1 MSFRV
6 WKGEAPATPRQ
17 PASATPSPSPSPF
30 VPPDLADAGANRL
43 AVLALLTASIVLL
56 LAIANRQIFGR
67 FGAASMNPT
76 IWLGA
81 TSASLLLSFSVAW
94 MAWRRML
101 PPATLLDVGLIY
113 EVALALCI
121 SLTFHEVP
129 IRPDA
134 PPRGWTP
141 VAVFIL
147 AYPLIVPGT
156 RGKTI
161 LATVAAAAMDPL
173 GLLLVVAA
181 GNPKPP
187 AAFLVPI
194 FLPTALAA
202 GVAIVLSRL
211 VYRMTVEAER
221 GHEMG
226 SYRLEELLGRGGM
239 GEVWRAN
246 HRLLA
251 RSAAIK
257 LIRPESFG
265 GDGRELVRRFER
277 EARATAALRSPHTV
291 NLYDFGTTEDGTFY
305 YVMELL
311 EGFDLETLVTM
322 FGPLPPERAT
332 HILIQAC
339 HSLAEAHQ
347 GGLIHR
353 DVKPANIYVCRYGL
367 DWDFVKI
374 LDFGL
379 VKNNEWAAADKG
391 RPLTVA
397 GVIAGT
403 PGYMAPEMGLGNPD
417 VDWRADIYALGCVGY
432 WMLTG
437 KTVFDSGPSP
447 MQTVMD
453 HIQKVPP
460 LVSARTS
467 GTIPA
472 ELDFILLQCLAK
484 QPNERPQTMQDLADS
499 LRRVPFAEPWTEE
512 RARRWW
518 LENGGRR
525 ETHPSGQE
533 GATPKAVSV
542 VSAVDRG

>member
-6 WKGEAPATPRQ
+6 WKGEDAATPR
-17 PASATPSPSPSPF
+17 PSAPSAGRATLPME
-30 VPPDLADAGANRL
+30 VVDAGANRL
-43 AVLALLTASIVLL
+43 AVLALLTAGVVVLL
-56 LAIANRQIFGR
+56 AVANRQIFAR
-67 FGAASMNPT
+67 FGAASLNPAL
-76 IWLGA
+76 WLGA
-81 TSASLLLSFSVAW
+81 TVASLLFSLSVAW

-101 PPATLLDVGLIY
+101 APAALLDIGLIY
-113 EVALALCI
+113 EVVQAFCI

-129 IRPDA
+129 LRTDT

-147 AYPLIVPGT
+147 AYPLIVPAT
-156 RGKTI
+156 RGKAT

-173 GLLLVVAA
+173 GFLVALAA

-187 AAFLVPI
+187 AGFLIPM

-202 GVAIVLSRL
+202 GVALLLSRL
-211 VYRMTVEAER
+211 VYRMTVEAEK

-226 SYRLEELLGRGGM
+226 SYHLEELLGRGGM
-239 GEVWRAN
+239 GEVWRAS

-257 LIRPESFG
+257 LIRSESFG
-265 GDGRELVRRFER
+265 NEGRELVRRFER
-277 EARATAALRSPHTV
+277 EAKATAALRSPHTV
-291 NLYDFGTTEDGTFY
+291 DVYDFGTTEDGTFY

-311 EGFDLETLVTM
+311 EGFDLETLVSK
-322 FGPLPPERAT
+322 FGPQPPERAI
-332 HILIQAC
+332 HILSQAC

-367 DWDFVKI
+367 DWDFVKL

-379 VKNNEWAAADKG
+379 VKNAQMPVEGG

-397 GVIAGT
+397 GVVAGT
-403 PGYMAPEMGLGNPD
+403 PGYMAPELGLGNPD

-432 WMLTG
+432 WLLSG
-437 KTVFDSGPSP
+437 KPVFDGASSP
-447 MQTVMD
+447 MQTLMD
-453 HIQKVPP
+453 HIQKPP
-460 LVSARTS
+460 PSVSQRAEGR
-467 GTIPA
+467 IPR
-472 ELDFILLQCLAK
+472 ELDLILLQCLSK
-484 QPNERPQTMQDLADS
+484 DPNERPQTMQDLADS
-499 LRRVPFAEPWTEE
+499 LRRIPLTEPWTEE

-518 LENGGRR
+518 LDNGTAIQRPASDSAAQDLAIAAPARR
-525 ETHPSGQE
+525 
-533 GATPKAVSV
+533 A
-542 VSAVDRG
+542 